1 MSYQGYSSV
10 LEFNEGTILAIGIF
24 DSGVGGLTVYQKIA
38 DHFPNLD
45 IHYLGDTARVPYGS
59 RSKET
64 VINYSLQCAGFLIE
78 NFDIDTIVVACNT
91 ASSYAI
97 DQIKEKY
104 GVNVI
109 GVVEP
114 GAKLA
119 IQTTSNNSIGVIGT
133 RATVRSESYVTALKN
148 IYNEITVEQVAC
160 PLFVPIVEEMLV
172 DTDIA
177 KQVVKHYI
185 DGLSATGIDTLI
197 LGCTHYP
204 LLKETISKSYPNLKI
219 VDSSEAIIECI
230 NKLNIDTN
238 QNGVREIYLT
248 DESPAFE
255 TLKNVLA
262 GGLTSKKAILS
273 C

>member
-1 MSYQGYSSV
+1 M
-10 LEFNEGTILAIGIF
+10 AIGIF
-24 DSGVGGLTVYQKIA
+24 DSGVGGLTVYKTISE
-38 DHFPNLD
+38 HYPLLD

-64 VINYSLQCAGFLIE
+64 VINYSLQCAGFLAD
-78 NFDIDTIVVACNT
+78 NFDIDTIIVACNT

-97 DQIKEKY
+97 DHIRDKY

-114 GAKLA
+114 GAKSALEV
-119 IQTTSNNSIGVIGT
+119 TVNKHIGVIGT
-133 RATVRSESYVTALKN
+133 RATVRSGSYVKALHQADPSVV
-148 IYNEITVEQVAC
+148 VEQEAC

-172 DTDIA
+172 ETDIA
-177 KQVVKHYI
+177 RSVVRHYL
-185 DGLSATGIDTLI
+185 DSMAAKGVDTLI

-204 LLKETISKSYPNLKI
+204 LLKNIISEFYPDIKI
-219 VDSSEAIIECI
+219 VDSSEAIIACI
-230 NKLNIDTN
+230 DSLGINTV
-238 QNGVREIYLT
+238 QCGVREIYLT

-262 GGLTSKKAILS
+262 GGLTSKKAVL
-273 C
+273 

>member
-1 MSYQGYSSV
+1 
-10 LEFNEGTILAIGIF
+10 LAIGIF
-24 DSGVGGLTVYQKIA
+24 DSGVGGLTVYKTVSE
-38 DHFPNLD
+38 HFPQAD

-59 RSKET
+59 RSQET
-64 VINYSLQCAGFLIE
+64 VIKYSLQCAKFLVE

-97 DQIKEKY
+97 DHIREQF

-114 GAKLA
+114 GAKSA
-119 IQTTSNNSIGVIGT
+119 IDMSANRNIGVIGT
-133 RATVRSESYVTALKN
+133 RATVRSESYVKALRALVPD
-148 IYNEITVEQVAC
+148 IHIVQAAC

-177 KQVVKHYI
+177 ESVVRHYL
-185 DGLSATGIDTLI
+185 DELSEKGVDTLI

-204 LLKETISKSYPNLKI
+204 LLKGVISRLYPQISI
-219 VDSSEAIIECI
+219 VDSSEAIINCI
-230 NKLNIDTN
+230 KELSIDTA

-262 GGLTSKKAILS
+262 GGLASKKAILA
-273 C
+273 

>member
-1 MSYQGYSSV
+1 M
-10 LEFNEGTILAIGIF
+10 AIGIF
-24 DSGVGGLTVYQKIA
+24 DSGVGGLTVYKTVSE
-38 DHFPNLD
+38 HFPKAD

-59 RSKET
+59 RSQET
-64 VINYSLQCAGFLIE
+64 VIKYSLQCAEFLVSS
-78 NFDIDTIVVACNT
+78 FSIDTIIVACNT

-97 DQIKEKY
+97 DHIREKF

-114 GAKLA
+114 GAKSA
-119 IQTTSNNSIGVIGT
+119 VEKSEGRKIGVIGT
-133 RATVRSESYVTALKN
+133 RATVRSESYVKALHALSP
-148 IYNEITVEQVAC
+148 EIDVTQTAC

-177 KQVVKHYI
+177 ENVAKHY
-185 DGLSATGIDTLI
+185 LEGIVPNVDTLI

-204 LLKETISKSYPNLKI
+204 LLKNVISRLYPHVCI
-219 VDSSEAIIECI
+219 VDSSEAIIHRIKELEI
-230 NKLNIDTN
+230 NTEQSGI
-238 QNGVREIYLT
+238 REIYLT

-262 GGLTSKKAILS
+262 GGLASRKAVLA
-273 C
+273 

>member
-1 MSYQGYSSV
+1 MGLSFH
-10 LEFNEGTILAIGIF
+10 LTTLRGTALAIGIF
-24 DSGVGGLTVYQKIA
+24 DSGVGGLTVYKTISE
-38 DHFPNLD
+38 HFPKLD

-64 VINYSLQCAGFLIE
+64 VISYSLQCAGFLADS
-78 NFDIDTIVVACNT
+78 FDIDTIIVACNT

-97 DQIKEKY
+97 DDIRLKY

-114 GAKLA
+114 GAKSA
-119 IQTTSNNSIGVIGT
+119 VEATKNGHIGVIGT
-133 RATVRSESYVTALKN
+133 RATVRSGSYVKALHDIRPDAK
-148 IYNEITVEQVAC
+148 IEQEAC

-177 KQVVKHYI
+177 RSVVRHYL
-185 DGLSATGIDTLI
+185 DKLVSTGVDTLI

-204 LLKETISKSYPNLKI
+204 LLKTVISEFYPHLSI
-219 VDSSEAIIECI
+219 VDSSEAIIACI
-230 NKLNIDTN
+230 DRLGINTS
-238 QNGVREIYLT
+238 QSGVREIYLT

-262 GGLTSKKAILS
+262 GGLMSKKAVL
-273 C
+273 

>member
-1 MSYQGYSSV
+1 
-10 LEFNEGTILAIGIF
+10 LAIGIF
-24 DSGVGGLTVYQKIA
+24 DSGVGGLTVYQKISE
-38 DHFPNLD
+38 HFPYAD

-64 VINYSLQCAGFLIE
+64 VIAYSLQCAGFLIE
-78 NFDIDTIVVACNT
+78 NFDIDTIIVACNT

-97 DQIKEKY
+97 KQITDKY

-114 GAKLA
+114 GAA
-119 IQTTSNNSIGVIGT
+119 TAVETTLNNKIGVIGT
-133 RATVRSESYVTALKN
+133 RATVRSRSYIEAIHSIKSD
-148 IYNEITVEQVAC
+148 ISIEQVPC

-177 KQVVKHYI
+177 RQVVRHY
-185 DGLSATGIDTLI
+185 LSTLVSTGIDTII

-204 LLKETISKSYPNLKI
+204 LLKNVISAQYPDIKI
-219 VDSSEAIIECI
+219 VDSSEAIIKCI
-230 NKLNIDTN
+230 TKLHINTTQSSI
-238 QNGVREIYLT
+238 REIYLT

-255 TLKNVLA
+255 ILKNTLA
-262 GGLTSKKAILS
+262 GGLTSKKVTLT